1 MLHNLFVPNLDQ
13 RDWSLSRFGIWSA
26 GILWVS
32 HPQAKLQAVQSNIGY
47 QLAAGMALLFL
58 LATISFPVVPQAAEP
73 DPTMSLSVKLATI
86 LAPLVVVSP
95 FVVVSIMLYIIL
107 QSDAP
112 SKTLAAGL
120 SSRIWQPLSD
130 RSYSIYLIHF
140 DVGVLL
146 FKALPLIELLGG
158 PHNKIPSMVLPVL
171 LYSAS
176 YIAAHLLDQ
185 LVDVIALTVMGQAAA
200 RSAKLKL

>member
-1 MLHNLFVPNLDQ
+1 MVAQ
-13 RDWSLSRFGIWSA
+13 QIWHLVCWYIMGEPSA
-26 GILWVS
+26 GQVAGCAEQYWVS
-32 HPQAKLQAVQSNIGY
+32 ASGRD
-47 QLAAGMALLFL
+47 GF
-58 LATISFPVVPQAAEP
+58 T
-73 DPTMSLSVKLATI
+73 
-86 LAPLVVVSP
+86 
-95 FVVVSIMLYIIL
+95 VSIGNHFLSGGPASCRAQPYHVSKREASHHSGTIGGRLPLCGCFHYAYIIL

-120 SSRIWQPLSD
+120 SSRIWQPFSD

-140 DVGVLL
+140 VVGVLL

-158 PHNKIPSMVLPVL
+158 PHNKIPLMVLPVL